1 MNARPVYLNLTLP
14 ASYSKLTQIKENS
27 YPYTRSLMQF
37 LTTLSAVQSQTDYD
51 FFQLVGAIEAK
62 LGSDFPLGGGEQV
75 RFALRVTDETAIT
88 FLRTNAQAANL
99 TLKDV
104 FRRLLQLVLRLSA
117 SGYSSFDAM
126 TFVIDDT
133 FAAAKPVVKP
143 KVKQKP
149 ALSGVR
155 VKKAKQV
162 KEPAPT
168 PKPKPKPAPNDVIA
182 KSEAALAKLEKRN
195 QQIQKFNQ
203 EASHLGETVK
213 TNSLL
218 NDFM

>member
-168 PKPKPKPAPNDVIA
+168 PKPKPKPAPNDAIA